1 MEYVRDFLSNYVLAS
16 AFFGWL
22 TAQVIKV
29 GIALFEKPRK
39 NILKIL
45 FSTGGMPSSHTAAV
59 VALAIACG
67 IFCGLDSPEF
77 AIGFVLSGVVMIDA
91 SGVRYETG
99 KQAIIIKQI
108 TKKLF
113 SDDAESINSG
123 LKELVGHT
131 PFQVIMGALLGIVTA
146 IVTAFCMGVL

>member
-1 MEYVRDFLSNYVLAS
+1 MKLLTDLISNYVLLS

-22 TAQVIKV
+22 AAQLIKV
-29 GIALFEKPRK
+29 VIALFEKPRK
-39 NILKIL
+39 NLLRIL
-45 FSTGGMPSSHTAAV
+45 FSTGGMPSSHSAAV
-59 VALAIACG
+59 VGLCIACAIG
-67 IFCGLDSPEF
+67 EGLSSPVF
-77 AIGFVLSGVVMIDA
+77 AISFVLAGVVMIDA

-131 PFQVIMGALLGIVTA
+131 PFQVIMGALLGVVTA
-146 IVTAFCMGVL
+146 VVTAFCMGVL